1 MLMRAIVR
9 TIKRVL
15 QLSITSIISALH
27 LENLYISLWNRREK
41 ISILREKILQFP
53 RFNPLVINVRT
64 NNQKFK
70 YFTIPEVDDLYDYSR
85 RNFYGW
91 EDAAR
96 QIFYEWC
103 TQSQIVIDV
112 GAYSGVYTALA
123 GISGGPTRIICF
135 EPNPRMIPIL
145 EKNIEINIKNRGRVT
160 VNKFGLSSMDGQ
172 MWFAENEHTS
182 ASQIV
187 TRSNFQEDLGN
198 REHLTKDRVAKLD
211 SLEITEKIDLIK
223 VDIEGHEVEFLNGS
237 FETLSKDKPIILME
251 ALDSLEYSKQKDL
264 LRRIGYTHVI
274 PICERNGVVKN
285 YLWIGMEID
294 NFLDRISTVIQEF
307 GLTVEEIK

>member
-1 MLMRAIVR
+1 MLMRAMVR

-145 EKNIEINIKNRGRVT
+145 ERNINLNIKNRGSVT

-172 MWFAENEHTS
+172 MWLAENDHTS
-182 ASQIV
+182 ASQV
-187 TRSNFQEDLGN
+187 VSTSNFKDNSGK
-198 REHLTKDRVAKLD
+198 RENLTKVRVAKLD

-223 VDIEGHEVEFLNGS
+223 VDIEGHEVDFLNGA
-237 FETLSKDKPIILME
+237 FETLSKDKPMILME
-251 ALDSLEYSKQKDL
+251 ALDSLEYSKQKDVL
-264 LRRIGYTHVI
+264 QRIGYTHVI
-274 PICERNGVVKN
+274 PICERNGIVKN
-285 YLWIGMEID
+285 YLWIGMGID
-294 NFLDRISTVIQEF
+294 NFLNRISYIMQEF

>member
-1 MLMRAIVR
+1 MLIRAIVR
-9 TIKRVL
+9 TIKRIL

-27 LENLYISLWNRREK
+27 LENTYISLWNRREK
-41 ISILREKILQFP
+41 ISSLREKILQFP
-53 RFNPLVINVRT
+53 RFNPLILNVRT
-64 NNQKFK
+64 NNQRFK

-85 RNFYGW
+85 RNFKGW

-103 TQSQIVIDV
+103 TQSQVVIDV
-112 GAYSGVYTALA
+112 GAYSGVYTILA
-123 GISGGPTRIICF
+123 GINGGPTRIICF

-198 REHLTKDRVAKLD
+198 REHLTKVRVAKLD

>member
-1 MLMRAIVR
+1 MLIRAIVR

-27 LENLYISLWNRREK
+27 LENLYISLWNRGEK

-53 RFNPLVINVRT
+53 RFNPLILNVRT

-96 QIFYEWC
+96 SIFYEWC

-123 GISGGPTRIICF
+123 GINGGPTRIICF

-145 EKNIEINIKNRGRVT
+145 ERNIDLNIKNRGRVT

-172 MWFAENEHTS
+172 
-182 ASQIV
+182 
-187 TRSNFQEDLGN
+187 
-198 REHLTKDRVAKLD
+198 
-211 SLEITEKIDLIK
+211 
-223 VDIEGHEVEFLNGS
+223 
-237 FETLSKDKPIILME
+237 
-251 ALDSLEYSKQKDL
+251 
-264 LRRIGYTHVI
+264 
-274 PICERNGVVKN
+274 
-285 YLWIGMEID
+285 
-294 NFLDRISTVIQEF
+294 
-307 GLTVEEIK
+307 

>member
-1 MLMRAIVR
+1 MLMRVIVR
-9 TIKRVL
+9 TNKQIL
-15 QLSITSIISALH
+15 QSSLTSIISALH

-53 RFNPLVINVRT
+53 RFNPLILNVRT
-64 NNQKFK
+64 NNRRFK

-103 TQSQIVIDV
+103 TESQVVIDV
-112 GAYSGVYTALA
+112 GAYSGVYTILA
-123 GISGGPTRIICF
+123 AINGRPASIICF

-145 EKNIEINIKNRGRVT
+145 ERNIDLNIKNHGRVT

-182 ASQIV
+182 ASQIIS
-187 TRSNFQEDLGN
+187 TSNFKNNSGN
-198 REHLTKDRVAKLD
+198 RENLTKVRVAKLD
-211 SLEITEKIDLIK
+211 SLDIIEKIDLIK
-223 VDIEGHEVEFLNGS
+223 VDIEGHEVDFLNGS
-237 FETLSKDKPIILME
+237 FKTLSKDKPIILME
-251 ALDSLEYSKQKDL
+251 ALDSLEYSKQKEL

-274 PICERNGVVKN
+274 PICERNGIVKN

-294 NFLDRISTVIQEF
+294 HFLDRISNVIQEF
-307 GLTVEEIK
+307 GLTVEEIR

>member
-1 MLMRAIVR
+1 MVR

-27 LENLYISLWNRREK
+27 LENLYISLWNRREN

-53 RFNPLVINVRT
+53 RFNPLILNVRT

-123 GISGGPTRIICF
+123 GINGGPTRIICF

-145 EKNIEINIKNRGRVT
+145 ERNIDLNIKNRGRVT

-172 MWFAENEHTS
+172 MWLAENDHTS
-182 ASQIV
+182 ASQV
-187 TRSNFQEDLGN
+187 VSTSNFKDNSGKQ
-198 REHLTKDRVAKLD
+198 EHLTKVRVAKLD

-223 VDIEGHEVEFLNGS
+223 VDIEGHEVDFLNGA
-237 FETLSKDKPIILME
+237 FETLSKDKPMILME
-251 ALDSLEYSKQKDL
+251 ALDSLEYSKQKDI

-274 PICERNGVVKN
+274 PICERNGIVKN
-285 YLWIGMEID
+285 YLWIGMGID
-294 NFLDRISTVIQEF
+294 NFLDRISSIMQEF